1 MNWNTNTKKLVA
13 KANQRMFFIRKLKS
27 FSVCNDILF
36 LFYQSVIQSIITSC
50 IIVWYGN
57 LRAQDI
63 RKLERVTKVA
73 SKTIGLD
80 VKTVRSIFETAIVS
94 KLRAIMQN
102 PTHPLHDSVVVN
114 RSGRIRPLPPKQS
127 VLGGRFYLMHVT
139 CLTLRLRDNLCLL
152 KVISTRF

>member
-1 MNWNTNTKKLVA
+1 MFDFCKKKPSIESIYIHGTRVETVSDLKYLGTFIDSNMNWNTNTQKLVA

-27 FSVCNDILF
+27 FSVGNDILF

-50 IIVWYGN
+50 IIAWYGN

-80 VKTVRSIFETAIVS
+80 VKTVHSIFEIAIVS
-94 KLRAIMQN
+94 KLSVIM
-102 PTHPLHDSVVVN
+102 
-114 RSGRIRPLPPKQS
+114 
-127 VLGGRFYLMHVT
+127 
-139 CLTLRLRDNLCLL
+139 
-152 KVISTRF
+152 